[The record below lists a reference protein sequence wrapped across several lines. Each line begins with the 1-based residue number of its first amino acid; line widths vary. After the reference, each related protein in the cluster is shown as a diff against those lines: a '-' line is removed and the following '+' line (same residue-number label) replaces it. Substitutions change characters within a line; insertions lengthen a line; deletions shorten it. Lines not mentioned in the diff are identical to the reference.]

1 MLIWGLHQ
9 TDIFSIYLAFVEC
22 PLHTGYWLSGLHVT
36 SFNHHNSERHGR
48 WTMDY
53 SQPHFPGRDTEAQ
66 RDEGGRP
73 GHGAITLHRP
83 ASKSVHTP
91 TKQAAVHLW
100 CICSALSH
108 WGPRGAHLEV
118 TRGLRAS
125 PAQMSPGSKN
135 SDKFPPYSDLRQ
147 QSFLF
152 SLALRFPRRIIC
164 VQPSKM
170 VHPRRAKKDLM
181 PESPAPHSPLI
192 FTPAGSEH
200 ERTIRREVPN
210 WLDSLRCLR
219 AKAEEINKE

>member
-1 MLIWGLHQ
+1 MISPIFQMGTLRLREIKEPVQVMELSCFTGLPQ
-9 TDIFSIYLAFVEC
+9 S
-22 PLHTGYWLSGLHVT
+22 LSTLPQ
-36 SFNHHNSERHGR
+36 SRLLCI
-48 WTMDY
+48 
-53 SQPHFPGRDTEAQ
+53 PGVYVQ
-66 RDEGGRP
+66 
-73 GHGAITLHRP
+73 
-83 ASKSVHTP
+83 
-91 TKQAAVHLW
+91 
-100 CICSALSH
+100 LSH

-152 SLALRFPRRIIC
+152 SLALRFPCRTIC

-192 FTPAGSEH
+192 FTAAGSEH
-200 ERTIRREVPN
+200 ERTIRRGVPN

-219 AKAEEINKE
+219 AKAEEINKQ